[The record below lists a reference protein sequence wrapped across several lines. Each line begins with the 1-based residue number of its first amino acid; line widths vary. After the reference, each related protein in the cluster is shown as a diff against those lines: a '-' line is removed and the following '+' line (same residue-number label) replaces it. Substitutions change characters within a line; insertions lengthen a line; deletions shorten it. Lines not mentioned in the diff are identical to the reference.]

1 MSATDG
7 HSQPQSATVRLSQT
21 ESATVAQLYT
31 LDVHQAQ
38 ALFDGAQLPRS
49 LRSIAR
55 YCQTSRLDAVTVD
68 GPNGPEWRISEA
80 SVTRAI
86 DELKRVFSMSDT
98 ASHGEPWPAM
108 SDLKNK
114 DQITKT
120 DPATSPPQS
129 DTVGQGSG
137 GERYIEQLE
146 KRIEEK
152 DDVIGMLRGELAQRN
167 DELVRRNERER
178 ETNILIRGLQNLVLQ
193 LQPGRSRSA
202 DVLQDDPLM
211 TEREVP
217 PPQANPDA
225 SPNAV

>member
-1 MSATDG
+1 MPATDG
-7 HSQPQSATVRLSQT
+7 QSPPQSAIGGHSRT
-21 ESATVAQLYT
+21 ESDTVGQLFT
-31 LDVHQAQ
+31 LDVHQTQ
-38 ALFDGAQLPRS
+38 ALFDAAKLPRS
-49 LRSIAR
+49 LRSITR
-55 YCQTSRLDAVTVD
+55 YCQTNRLDAVTVD

-114 DQITKT
+114 DKIGQT
-120 DPATSPPQS
+120 DPATSRTES

-137 GERYIEQLE
+137 GGRYIEQLE

-152 DDVIGMLRGELAQRN
+152 DDVIDMLRGELAQRN

-211 TEREVP
+211 TEREAPHPHVS
-217 PPQANPDA
+217 PDP